1 VGRSGVTALLVAG
14 LVLLGVAALVDTV
27 WKRAGDEPTGP
38 RRQAMDEVAAP
49 LAAHDEVDPLRR
61 RLEHAG
67 VTGTLLYSDR
77 ECVIHALEL
86 PTLERV
92 RGPHDRSCRFNVSPD
107 GWLGF
112 GDEVTA
118 PGGFDTARCEGG
130 RTIKWTI
137 GTGAERGPFL
147 RLRGCEPAFHP
158 EGGLT
163 FVRDGML
170 LAGGPCSRQPPST
183 KARSPVAC
191 SRVLLSRADVARALA
206 RFPWIAGDH
215 AAVRA
220 AAWLDASRAAVVVRL
235 MEAEGAGDFVAVFRG
250 RRLLG
255 EPYLA
260 GAVDDL
266 RPSPLGRYV
275 AARTP
280 SGVIV
285 LDRSGTWRLVTGP
298 ASAVAWSAD
307 ERWIAI
313 ARAGAVTLA
322 DNLDLE
328 TARVVQVPV
337 QAADLYWR

>member
-1 VGRSGVTALLVAG
+1 VGRSAVSALLVAG
-14 LVLLGVAALVDTV
+14 LVLLGVAAVVDAL
-27 WKRAGDEPTGP
+27 WDRAADEPT
-38 RRQAMDEVAAP
+38 RSQRQAVNQAAAP
-49 LAAHDEVDPLRR
+49 LAARDEVDPLRR
-61 RLEHAG
+61 KLEEAG
-67 VTGTLLYSDR
+67 IAGTLVYSDR

-86 PTLERV
+86 PTLEEV
-92 RGPHDRSCRFNVSPD
+92 RGPPERSCRFNVSPE

-118 PGGFDTARCEGG
+118 PGGFDAARCEGG

-137 GTGAERGPFL
+137 GTGVERGPFL
-147 RLRGCEPAFHP
+147 RLRGCEPAFQP

-170 LAGGPCSRQPPST
+170 LAGGPCPRQPPRV
-183 KARSPVAC
+183 KARSPAAC
-191 SRVLLSRADVARALA
+191 SRVLLSRADVAHALE
-206 RFPWIAGDH
+206 RFPWIAGGR

-220 AAWLDASRAAVVVRL
+220 AAWLDTSRVAVVVRL
-235 MEAEGAGDFVAVFRG
+235 TEAGGVGDFVAVFRG

-260 GAVDDL
+260 GVVDDL

-275 AARTP
+275 AARTS

-298 ASAVAWSAD
+298 AAAVAWSAD

-313 ARAGAVTLA
+313 ARAGALTLA

-328 TARVVQVPV
+328 TARVVQLPV
-337 QAADLYWR
+337 QATDLYWR